1 MPLVINSTGKINLLF
16 NTVTFFYNYQI
27 TFLRH
32 SQLFCMRYFQAS
44 LFILLIKFRHF
55 IVENVI
61 KNKQHIIISS
71 CNLYLKKKPKKLF
84 DCGIEIN
91 EDNYAKGNNS
101 YSLTIYICNL
111 QELNLLAKIFLHA
124 RTLVQIRFGCFF

>member
-71 CNLYLKKKPKKLF
+71 CNLYLKKNPKN
-84 DCGIEIN
+84 IEIN